1 MVGDDLGPPV
11 GPDPGNATSIA
22 GVVRCEWV
30 IDRWAI
36 RSVGRDQIA
45 AGATFGHVHRTI
57 VGIVLEPARRAEPR
71 GERRDLWDQLP
82 LFWLA
87 PGLRRAGSQG
97 YDGSKRQRRNNT

>member
-1 MVGDDLGPPV
+1 MVGDNLSPPV

-30 IDRWAI
+30 IDRRAI
-36 RSVGRDQIA
+36 RSVGCDQVA

-57 VGIVLEPARRAEPR
+57 VVIVLEPARRAEPC
-71 GERRDLWDQLP
+71 GERRDPWDPLP
-82 LFWLA
+82 LSSLA

-97 YDGSKRQRRNNT
+97 YDRSKRQRQNDA